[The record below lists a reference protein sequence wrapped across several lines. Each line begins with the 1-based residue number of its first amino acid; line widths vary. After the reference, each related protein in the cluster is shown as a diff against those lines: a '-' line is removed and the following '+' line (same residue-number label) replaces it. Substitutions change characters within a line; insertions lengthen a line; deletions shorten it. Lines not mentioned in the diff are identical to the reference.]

1 MSEMERILVVDDE
14 LGVRQL
20 LKKFLELKGYMVI
33 TATCGLEAIA
43 AVEKHQPDLIL
54 LDIMMPGMN
63 GLETLQR
70 IREIDRTVEII
81 IVTGFS
87 GGEIARE
94 AMRQVAS
101 DCITKPIDLGYLE
114 LSILVRLAQKDSSPE
129 NHAEAQKGEAS

>member
-1 MSEMERILVVDDE
+1 MREREMERILVVDDE

-20 LKKFLELKGYMVI
+20 LKKFLEHKGYMVAI
-33 TATCGLEAIA
+33 AASGLEAIA
-43 AVEKHQPDLIL
+43 AVEEHHPDLIL
-54 LDIMMPGMN
+54 LDIMLPGLN

-87 GGEIARE
+87 GGEMAKE

-101 DCITKPIDLGYLE
+101 DCVTKPIDLGYLE
-114 LSILVRLAQKDSSPE
+114 LSILARLAQKDPSPCS
-129 NHAEAQKGEAS
+129 HAGVRDA